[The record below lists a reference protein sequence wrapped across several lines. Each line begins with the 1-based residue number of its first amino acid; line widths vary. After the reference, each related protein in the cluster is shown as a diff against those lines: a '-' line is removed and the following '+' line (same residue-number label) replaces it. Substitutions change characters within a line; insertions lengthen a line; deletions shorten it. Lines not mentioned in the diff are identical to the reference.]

1 MTTPKKKEKQLK
13 TSTLLSSTLP
23 FPFLPFLFSAL
34 DFFFVFTLKVF
45 PQKKKPFNYSFEKKR
60 DSFCVPS
67 LSFAAA
73 AADLLCDEW
82 TLTTLTTLTT
92 TTMESIEATLWRRS
106 SSADEDLSPNDDD
119 DDDDDGGKKG
129 GIAYRPLVEA
139 LKPNGTLRVRVLFDE
154 KDDDEKKTTR
164 REMVDAVARE
174 LKMEGIVDVQVI
186 TQKKDCDGTGQTT
199 YFVTGTKPG
208 WERGAKFRLNKKKKN
223 NNDNT
228 TTTTKRIQET
238 KNGWTV
244 NGNGDDDDDDDT
256 IIDEDALLTER
267 DKERPTDANAAGCP
281 PTRKPCKD
289 CTCGRKEAE
298 EAKENN
304 SENVVVKMDLEND
317 PNDMTFKSACG
328 NCALGDA
335 FRCAGCPYLGQP
347 AFKED
352 AKGDK
357 VMLDDLGKV
366 DV

>member
-1 MTTPKKKEKQLK
+1 MLSSRSFNKGGGGGEYSSSSSQKMMTTA
-13 TSTLLSSTLP
+13 
-23 FPFLPFLFSAL
+23 F
-34 DFFFVFTLKVF
+34 
-45 PQKKKPFNYSFEKKR
+45 
-60 DSFCVPS
+60 
-67 LSFAAA
+67 
-73 AADLLCDEW
+73 
-82 TLTTLTTLTT
+82 
-92 TTMESIEATLWRRS
+92 ESIEATWRRRR
-106 SSADEDLSPNDDD
+106 SADENTPRNGDEAPSNDDD
-119 DDDDDGGKKG
+119 DDGKKG
-129 GIAYRPLVEA
+129 GAYRPLVEA

-154 KDDDEKKTTR
+154 RDDDEKKTR
-164 REMVDAVARE
+164 KMVDAVARE
-174 LKMEGIVDVQVI
+174 LKMEGIVDVHV
-186 TQKKDCDGTGQTT
+186 TDDEDLCDSGTKGQRCC
-199 YFVTGTKPG
+199 FVTGTKPG

-223 NNDNT
+223 NND
-228 TTTTKRIQET
+228 TTTTKRIKET

-244 NGNGDDDDDDDT
+244 NSNGDDDDDDT

>member
-1 MTTPKKKEKQLK
+1 MLSSRSFNKGGGGGEYSSSSSPKMMTTA
-13 TSTLLSSTLP
+13 
-23 FPFLPFLFSAL
+23 F
-34 DFFFVFTLKVF
+34 
-45 PQKKKPFNYSFEKKR
+45 
-60 DSFCVPS
+60 
-67 LSFAAA
+67 
-73 AADLLCDEW
+73 
-82 TLTTLTTLTT
+82 
-92 TTMESIEATLWRRS
+92 ESIEATWRRRR
-106 SSADEDLSPNDDD
+106 SADENTPRNGDEAPSNDDD
-119 DDDDDGGKKG
+119 DDGKKG
-129 GIAYRPLVEA
+129 GAYRPLVEA

-154 KDDDEKKTTR
+154 RDDDEKKTR
-164 REMVDAVARE
+164 KMVDAVARE

>member
-1 MTTPKKKEKQLK
+1 MMTTA
-13 TSTLLSSTLP
+13 
-23 FPFLPFLFSAL
+23 F
-34 DFFFVFTLKVF
+34 
-45 PQKKKPFNYSFEKKR
+45 
-60 DSFCVPS
+60 
-67 LSFAAA
+67 
-73 AADLLCDEW
+73 
-82 TLTTLTTLTT
+82 
-92 TTMESIEATLWRRS
+92 ESIEATWRS
-106 SSADEDLSPNDDD
+106 SAGRRVPSLDDD
-119 DDDDDGGKKG
+119 DDNNDDDPNDGKKG
-129 GIAYRPLVEA
+129 GGTRGCFAFRPLVEA
-139 LKPNGTLRVRVLFDE
+139 LKPNGTLRVRVLFERDYDSDIDS
-154 KDDDEKKTTR
+154 DDDEKTR
-164 REMVDAVARE
+164 VDAVARE
-174 LKMEGIVDVQVI
+174 LKMEGIVDVRVE
-186 TQKKDCDGTGQTT
+186 DSDGTGQRCC
-199 YFVTGTKPG
+199 FVTGRKPG

-223 NNDNT
+223 NND
-228 TTTTKRIQET
+228 TTTTKRIKET